1 MARSDYTH
9 KMVTGIDGVNRRV
22 ELTEA
27 EIDECVKKEEAWAAG
42 AASRAWEA
50 LRSERDQKLA
60 ETDWMALPDSPAMSD
75 AWTKYR
81 ADLRALPAQ
90 YDDESILGTI
100 TFPTPPS

>member
-1 MARSDYTH
+1 MAEKWTH
-9 KMVTGIDGVNRRV
+9 KMVNGQRV
-22 ELTEA
+22 DLSAEEVTELKQRETEW
-27 EIDECVKKEEAWAAG
+27 IAA
-42 AASRAWEA
+42 APARAFAS
-50 LRSERDQKLA
+50 LRDQRDRLLA
-60 ETDWMALPDSPAMSD
+60 DTDWMALPDSPAMSD